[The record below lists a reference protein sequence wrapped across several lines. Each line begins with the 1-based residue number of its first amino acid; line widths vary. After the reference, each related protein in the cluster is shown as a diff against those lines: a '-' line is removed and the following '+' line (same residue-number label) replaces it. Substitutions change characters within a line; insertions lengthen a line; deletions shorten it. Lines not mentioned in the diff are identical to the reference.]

1 MTGVTRYTQ
10 YRKIFYHCWKK
21 ASVGVRN
28 VLTFNSIIVTMG
40 GVVNWV
46 GETDKFCFQLYG
58 LNGPQ
63 SKWKLLEEV
72 LLKDLGEILEN
83 IND

>member
-1 MTGVTRYTQ
+1 
-10 YRKIFYHCWKK
+10 
-21 ASVGVRN
+21 
-28 VLTFNSIIVTMG
+28 MG

-83 IND
+83 INDWIKLLVFIKTEGIITYFKSHL

>member
-1 MTGVTRYTQ
+1 
-10 YRKIFYHCWKK
+10 
-21 ASVGVRN
+21 
-28 VLTFNSIIVTMG
+28 MG

-58 LNGPQ
+58 LNGLQ

-83 IND
+83 INDWIKLLVFIKTLKES

>member
-1 MTGVTRYTQ
+1 MGWGV
-10 YRKIFYHCWKK
+10 
-21 ASVGVRN
+21 
-28 VLTFNSIIVTMG
+28 L
-40 GVVNWV
+40 NWV

-63 SKWKLLEEV
+63 SKWKVLEEV

-83 IND
+83 INDWIKLLVFIKTLKES

>member
-1 MTGVTRYTQ
+1 MGRGV
-10 YRKIFYHCWKK
+10 
-21 ASVGVRN
+21 
-28 VLTFNSIIVTMG
+28 L
-40 GVVNWV
+40 NWV